1 MSLQIIGAGL
11 GRTGTVSLKLALEHI
26 GFGPCYHAMEI
37 VASGRKSI
45 PLWDAAIDGHPD
57 WDAIFDGYVA
67 TTDYPGCCFWRELLD
82 HFPDAKVIL
91 SLRDADSW
99 FESISATLFSPE
111 HLKRVSGTP
120 MEKLNGLFRRD
131 LGGRFG
137 ERDFMTDYFNR
148 WNQAV
153 IDTVPA
159 DRLLVF
165 SAGEGWGPICDFL
178 GVRVPDAPYPRA
190 NSRDELNNFAAGSD
204 GAPPNPAEMERKL
217 RAHID
222 HLRQSAFG
230 PVS

>member
-1 MSLQIIGAGL
+1 MSLKVIGAGL
-11 GRTGTVSLKLALEHI
+11 GRTGTVSLKLALEHL

-37 VASGRKSI
+37 VASGRRSI

-57 WDAIFDGYVA
+57 WDAIFEGYVS
-67 TTDYPGCCFWRELLD
+67 TTDYPGCCYWRELLV

-91 SLRDADSW
+91 SVRDPESW

-111 HLKRVSGTP
+111 HLNSVRGTP
-120 MEKLNGLFRRD
+120 MEKLNELFRKD
-131 LGGRFG
+131 LGEHIGD
-137 ERDFMTDYFNR
+137 RDFMVDYFNR

-153 IDTVPA
+153 IESVPA

-165 SAGEGWGPICDFL
+165 SAGDGWDPLCDFL
-178 GVRVPDAPYPRA
+178 GAPVPSAPYPRA
-190 NSRDELNNFAAGSD
+190 NSREELRNFVADVAGPRPD
-204 GAPPNPAEMERKL
+204 PAEVEQRL

-222 HLRQSAFG
+222 YLRQSAFG